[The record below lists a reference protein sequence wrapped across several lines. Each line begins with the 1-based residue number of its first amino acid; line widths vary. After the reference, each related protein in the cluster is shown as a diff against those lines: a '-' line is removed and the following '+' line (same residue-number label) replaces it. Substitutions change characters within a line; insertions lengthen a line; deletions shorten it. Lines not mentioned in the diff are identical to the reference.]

1 MMTNKNNHSYNLKW
15 NIEEAVKFINEPAQK
30 IMNSKEFTYLTDKI
44 LFRDDF
50 WDFRYLYKPKGN
62 HTHMYDFGKLTSAE
76 YKVLLKRIVIQQL
89 LIRKKRFT
97 TVWTNFYYIR
107 RFLIYLESKLI
118 YHVEEIKLSDIKNFT
133 ELLNYEYYDSKRK
146 FSYSLKL
153 FFDECYINN
162 LTELKSQIFAY
173 LNNYA
178 LWSREKKFNKRGKTF
193 NIPHQIQKN
202 IIMCALKDIDDKE
215 LSIRNK
221 VISCAVVI
229 LFYTGMRRNELL
241 SLEANK
247 LKEISIFKNT
257 KKAYVLEFMTYKTV
271 RESNGR
277 WTKAKAFPELVFA
290 YQSLENLTLP
300 VRKEHQSNYLFL
312 NKLGNILGKTQ
323 LITHLDNFFHRH
335 QNDIGIANLEGKELQ
350 QLKKRVFNEDHYK
363 IYGYPKKKEWIN
375 QPFYSIS
382 THQFR
387 VALANNLKDKVSLEW
402 LQEHMNHLS
411 QEMTKYYFRDDDEM
425 KETLIYKSNKDGTQL
440 DLTLK
445 DDLDSEE
452 KVQEACKIINEFLT
466 QKKLNIF
473 NDLDEILN
481 IFKNNPFN
489 ESLVGLCSK
498 AIILLCERQDK
509 LNTIETW
516 YYNSPTIPSIVAVD
530 FTIKRFFEKCQVVNH
545 NKNLA
550 KKNEVYTRNYEVEK
564 ESLNR
569 FYNFKLLPEIKLLK
583 KYINQNKPT
592 ELIKIHPNLESTV
605 SELVS
610 IEKEI
615 SNWIEI
621 LDLKKN
627 Y

>member
-1 MMTNKNNHSYNLKW
+1 
-15 NIEEAVKFINEPAQK
+15 
-30 IMNSKEFTYLTDKI
+30 
-44 LFRDDF
+44 
-50 WDFRYLYKPKGN
+50 
-62 HTHMYDFGKLTSAE
+62 
-76 YKVLLKRIVIQQL
+76 
-89 LIRKKRFT
+89 
-97 TVWTNFYYIR
+97 
-107 RFLIYLESKLI
+107 
-118 YHVEEIKLSDIKNFT
+118 
-133 ELLNYEYYDSKRK
+133 
-146 FSYSLKL
+146 
-153 FFDECYINN
+153 
-162 LTELKSQIFAY
+162 
-173 LNNYA
+173 
-178 LWSREKKFNKRGKTF
+178 
-193 NIPHQIQKN
+193 
-202 IIMCALKDIDDKE
+202 MCALKDIDDKE

-312 NKLGNILGKTQ
+312 NKLGNILGKPQ

-466 QKKLNIF
+466 QKN
-473 NDLDEILN
+473 
-481 IFKNNPFN
+481 
-489 ESLVGLCSK
+489 
-498 AIILLCERQDK
+498 
-509 LNTIETW
+509 
-516 YYNSPTIPSIVAVD
+516 
-530 FTIKRFFEKCQVVNH
+530 
-545 NKNLA
+545 
-550 KKNEVYTRNYEVEK
+550 
-564 ESLNR
+564 
-569 FYNFKLLPEIKLLK
+569 
-583 KYINQNKPT
+583 
-592 ELIKIHPNLESTV
+592 
-605 SELVS
+605 
-610 IEKEI
+610 
-615 SNWIEI
+615 
-621 LDLKKN
+621 
-627 Y
+627 